1 MKDWD
6 ALQQDRTI
14 NTEDLR
20 KRIYFLFCRW
30 GASDE
35 EMLKMLQKKGFTVT
49 SRGLVRIRKEL
60 GFKRLDSSSEARA
73 YMNEVERRLIEEELE
88 KNVI

>member
-1 MKDWD
+1 
-6 ALQQDRTI
+6 
-14 NTEDLR
+14 
-20 KRIYFLFCRW
+20 
-30 GASDE
+30 
-35 EMLKMLQKKGFTVT
+35 MLKMLQKKGFTVT